1 MHVKNARILAALAS
15 RLDTLP
21 AAASAAAVAAAAA
34 RVKAKEAEAH
44 RESAEGGTV
53 TGSNDPVAAEASI
66 DDYLDE
72 ENLRQQTPDAEVL
85 PREWRVADGAP
96 VYVRDRFRG
105 GGLSDGYVS
114 PSNGARDAGS
124 RYQHRENK
132 ARRRGSTRSENRG
145 PMGPASMPEAGA
157 SSGDRL
163 QGQMRWRE
171 ITKQPFGLVVFVD
184 IGNEL
189 RGGPRV
195 LLGMPE
201 YGVEE
206 QEAARCE
213 GRKSGGLYID
223 PSMAEYCLLL
233 SIYFGERHFFIY
245 AWMDW
250 RADLVVSPFVF
261 VPRRLHHRPD
271 ETISLHQYTS
281 NCYIR
286 SSVWRVVV
294 LLAMSSAAGDGLTNI
309 MENHTFVPRAH
320 YFRLL
325 QRRRRYEPQYH
336 SVLRLC
342 SEFRDSRSFLCLNIK
357 KSIHGKSP
365 CIKIMRRGQAGTSL
379 SRVYTKYP
387 YFGDTNP
394 LVKPV
399 VLCDAG
405 VNMLNVYV
413 YGSVQKVRSRF
424 RACPRRIVVITS
436 LKNNHMLDEQLDT
449 TGSCVLQTHRRH
461 FSKDLLSLFI
471 QEISGTHAMV
481 TRAHIL

>member
-1 MHVKNARILAALAS
+1 MPRLRCVLYPKVSWRREFDLSLQSFRITFSRRVPRLPRSEKPQRQRYGATGASSCSSDRGNPATARDDRNALVQRIAVHVKNARILVALAS
-15 RLDTLP
+15 RLDTPP

-34 RVKAKEAEAH
+34 RVKAKEAEAR

-96 VYVRDRFRG
+96 VYVRDRSWG

-114 PSNGARDAGS
+114 PSNGARDAGN
-124 RYQHRENK
+124 RYQHRGNE

-145 PMGPASMPEAGA
+145 PVGPASMPEAGA
-157 SSGDRL
+157 SSADRL

-171 ITKQPFGLVVFVD
+171 ITKQPLGLVVLVD

-201 YGVEE
+201 YGIEE
-206 QEAARCE
+206 QEAARRE

-250 RADLVVSPFVF
+250 RADLVVSRISVF
-261 VPRRLHHRPD
+261 VPRRLHH
-271 ETISLHQYTS
+271 
-281 NCYIR
+281 
-286 SSVWRVVV
+286 
-294 LLAMSSAAGDGLTNI
+294 
-309 MENHTFVPRAH
+309 
-320 YFRLL
+320 
-325 QRRRRYEPQYH
+325 
-336 SVLRLC
+336 
-342 SEFRDSRSFLCLNIK
+342 
-357 KSIHGKSP
+357 
-365 CIKIMRRGQAGTSL
+365 
-379 SRVYTKYP
+379 
-387 YFGDTNP
+387 
-394 LVKPV
+394 
-399 VLCDAG
+399 
-405 VNMLNVYV
+405 
-413 YGSVQKVRSRF
+413 
-424 RACPRRIVVITS
+424 
-436 LKNNHMLDEQLDT
+436 
-449 TGSCVLQTHRRH
+449 
-461 FSKDLLSLFI
+461 
-471 QEISGTHAMV
+471 
-481 TRAHIL
+481 